1 LNIQIRDAF
10 EEDSSALSSLV
21 TELGYPTTPEQMEVR
36 LRSITE
42 QPGHKTLIAEV
53 GGTIVG
59 MVGACIGYYYEH
71 DGTYLRVLAM
81 VTSATIR
88 NKGIATALLTAVEEW
103 GKEQGASSVFLNS
116 GNRKEREAAHAF
128 YLKRGFDA
136 KSTGFVKKLP

>member
-1 LNIQIRDAF
+1 
-10 EEDSSALSSLV
+10 
-21 TELGYPTTPEQMEVR
+21 
-36 LRSITE
+36 
-42 QPGHKTLIAEV
+42 
-53 GGTIVG
+53 
-59 MVGACIGYYYEH
+59 MVGASIGYYYEH

-81 VTSATIR
+81 VTSATTR

>member
-1 LNIQIRDAF
+1 MNIQIRDAF

-36 LRSITE
+36 LRSIAE
-42 QPGHKTLIAEV
+42 QPSHKTLIAEA

-59 MVGACIGYYYEH
+59 MIGACIGYYYEH

-81 VTSATIR
+81 VTSATTR

-128 YLKRGFDA
+128 YLKRGFEA

>member
-53 GGTIVG
+53 EGTIVG

-81 VTSATIR
+81 VTSATTR

-128 YLKRGFDA
+128 YLKRGFEA